1 MTLEYIIIG
10 KNAKEELSY
19 VNSADVVESKGIKG
33 DRYYYKKG
41 TFNISQVNQK
51 VREISIIAYES
62 LEICN
67 KRIDTKLDF
76 LDLRRNLVIKNFNY
90 EELKDKEFKI
100 GSATFKIVRT
110 CPPCKFLSR
119 LLDNDMMTAL
129 KYIGGY
135 RATIIKSG
143 IINIGDKLTIT
154 KKGICCEK

>member
-1 MTLEYIIIG
+1 MTLEHIIIG
-10 KNAKEELSY
+10 QNAKEKLSY
-19 VNSADVVESKGIKG
+19 VKQAEVIESKGIKG

-41 TFNISQVNQK
+41 TFNISQVNQN
-51 VREISIIAYES
+51 VREISIISYEG

-76 LDLRRNLVIKNFNY
+76 LDLRRNLVIKKFNY

-119 LLDNDMMTAL
+119 LLANDMMTAL

-143 IINIGDKLTIT
+143 IISIGDKLSI
-154 KKGICCEK
+154 